1 MEMLVLPGSYARHQY
16 TTRNDVKYCKE
27 HVLWSLRLRT
37 PCEVVTFY
45 LSEKTKHMV
54 MTECINTNT
63 FNRNF
68 VTAAGT
74 TKDEQQATS
83 STAENTHKSALISIS
98 YKTEGTFHMVRE
110 ENWVSLYSSTFVHP
124 APQVKKLKQ
133 PLEQNWT
140 ESWVNADKVKGTFI
154 M

>member
-1 MEMLVLPGSYARHQY
+1 
-16 TTRNDVKYCKE
+16 
-27 HVLWSLRLRT
+27 
-37 PCEVVTFY
+37 
-45 LSEKTKHMV
+45 MV

-110 ENWVSLYSSTFVHP
+110 ENWVSFYLCPPCSSS
-124 APQVKKLKQ
+124 KKT
-133 PLEQNWT
+133 NATVRT
-140 ESWVNADKVKGTFI
+140 ELDRKLSECR
-154 M
+154 